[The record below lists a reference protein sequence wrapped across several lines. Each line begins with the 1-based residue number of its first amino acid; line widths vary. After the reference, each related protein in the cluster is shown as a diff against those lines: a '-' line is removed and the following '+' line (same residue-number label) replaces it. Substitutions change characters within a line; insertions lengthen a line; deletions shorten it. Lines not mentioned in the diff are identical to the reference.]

1 VRRLLVIG
9 IGAGD
14 PDHVTV
20 QAIKAMNRV
29 DVFFVLD
36 KGTAKD
42 DLVRVR
48 RQILD
53 EHVHRP
59 HRVVEAQDPPRDRHP
74 ADYRAAVEDWH
85 ERRAALY
92 ERMLL
97 DELDDDGCGAFLVW
111 GDPSLYDSTLR
122 IVERVL
128 ARGAVAF
135 DYEVVPGITA
145 VQSLTARH
153 RIVLNRVGEPVTITT
168 GRRLAGLP
176 PGQADAV
183 VMLDG
188 EEAFRAVDG
197 DDVDIWW
204 GAYLGTPDEV
214 LRSGR
219 LSEVR
224 DDIARTR
231 AEARAR
237 KGWIMDTYL
246 LRRNGR

>member
-1 VRRLLVIG
+1 MRRLLVIG

-20 QAIKAMNRV
+20 QAIKAMNLV

-36 KGTAKD
+36 KGAAKD

-48 RQILD
+48 RQILA
-53 EHVHRP
+53 EHVSRP
-59 HRVVEAQDPPRDRHP
+59 HRVVEVQDPPRDRNP
-74 ADYRAAVEDWH
+74 ADYRAAVDDWH
-85 ERRAALY
+85 EARAALY
-92 ERMLL
+92 ERTILEEL
-97 DELDDDGCGAFLVW
+97 DEDGCGAFLVW

-128 ARGAVAF
+128 DRGAVPLTY
-135 DYEVVPGITA
+135 DVVPGITS
-145 VQSLTARH
+145 VQALTARH

-168 GRRLAGLP
+168 GRRLAGMP
-176 PGQADAV
+176 AGQDDVV

-188 EEAFRAVDG
+188 EEAFRRVG
-197 DDVDIWW
+197 GDVDIWW

-219 LSEVR
+219 LADVR
-224 DDIARTR
+224 EDISRTR

-246 LRRNGR
+246 LRRRHDG

>member
-36 KGTAKD
+36 KGAAKD

-53 EHVHRP
+53 EHVHRR
-59 HRVVEAQDPPRDRHP
+59 HRVVEIQDPPRDRRP
-74 ADYRAAVEDWH
+74 TDYRAAVDDWH
-85 ERRAALY
+85 ERRAELY
-92 ERMLL
+92 ERVLRQ
-97 DELDDDGCGAFLVW
+97 ELDDDGCGAFLVW

-145 VQSLTARH
+145 VQALTARH

-176 PGQADAV
+176 PGQDDVV

-188 EEAFRAVDG
+188 EEAFRGVEG
-197 DDVDIWW
+197 DVDVWW
-204 GAYLGTPDEV
+204 GAYLGTPDEL

-219 LSEVR
+219 LADVR
-224 DDIARTR
+224 DDISRTR
-231 AEARAR
+231 AQARAR

-246 LRRNGR
+246 LRRRR

>member
-1 VRRLLVIG
+1 MRRLLVIG

-36 KGTAKD
+36 KCAAKD

-59 HRVVEAQDPPRDRHP
+59 HRVVEAQDPPRDRTP
-74 ADYRAAVEDWH
+74 ADYRATVEDWH

-122 IVERVL
+122 IVERVI
-128 ARGAVAF
+128 ARGAVELE
-135 DYEVVPGITA
+135 YEVVPGITA
-145 VQSLTARH
+145 VQALTARH
-153 RIVLNRVGEPVTITT
+153 RIVLNRIGEPVTITT

-176 PGQADAV
+176 PGQDDVV

-188 EEAFRAVDG
+188 EEAFRTVDG

-204 GAYLGTPDEV
+204 GAYLGTPDELLIAGPV
-214 LRSGR
+214 T
-219 LSEVR
+219 EVGPEIER
-224 DDIARTR
+224 VR
-231 AEARAR
+231 AEARER

-246 LRRNGR
+246 LRRP

>member
-1 VRRLLVIG
+1 VRRLLLIG

-36 KGTAKD
+36 KGAAKD

-59 HRVVEAQDPPRDRHP
+59 HRVVEIQDPPRDRRP
-74 ADYRAAVEDWH
+74 ADYHAAVDDWH
-85 ERRAALY
+85 ERRAERYEGALL
-92 ERMLL
+92 E
-97 DELDDDGCGAFLVW
+97 ELDDDGVGAFLVW

-128 ARGAVAF
+128 ARGAVTF
-135 DYEVVPGITA
+135 EHEVVPGITS
-145 VQSLTARH
+145 VQALTARH

-168 GRRLAGLP
+168 GRRLAGRP
-176 PGQADAV
+176 VVQEDVV

-188 EEAFRAVDG
+188 EEAFRAVDP

-219 LSEVR
+219 LGEVR
-224 DDIARTR
+224 DDISRTR
-231 AEARAR
+231 AEARER
-237 KGWIMDTYL
+237 KGWIMDAYL
-246 LRRNGR
+246 LRRRR

>member
-36 KGTAKD
+36 KGAAKD

-59 HRVVEAQDPPRDRHP
+59 HRVVQVQDPPRDRAP
-74 ADYRAAVEDWH
+74 ADYRATVEDWH
-85 ERRAALY
+85 ERRAELY

-97 DELDDDGCGAFLVW
+97 EELDDERCGAFLVW

-122 IVERVL
+122 IVERVIE
-128 ARGAVAF
+128 RGAVEL

-145 VQSLTARH
+145 VQALTARH
-153 RIVLNRVGEPVTITT
+153 RIVLNRIGEPVTITT
-168 GRRLAGLP
+168 GRRLAGMP
-176 PGQADAV
+176 AGQDDVV
-183 VMLDG
+183 VMLDA

-197 DDVDIWW
+197 DVDIWW

-214 LRSGR
+214 LHAGR
-219 LSEVR
+219 LADVR
-224 DDIARTR
+224 DDISRTR
-231 AEARAR
+231 SQARER

-246 LRRNGR
+246 LRRTP